1 MHDRPPFCVLIAG
14 GGCAALE
21 AAFRLQRVAEDRVK
35 TTILTPDAE
44 LATHALAVL
53 APFAAGRVARE
64 PLARLAR
71 EASAELRRGRL
82 KSVDSDAHHVMT
94 DDGEVLAYDAL
105 LIAVGAP
112 QRVPGPHMLTFG
124 CPGTEDQMHGL
135 IQDVEEGWVR
145 RVAFVVPAE
154 ATWPVPLYE
163 LALMTAERA
172 YDLCQR
178 PELTFVTAEPAPLAL
193 FGPLAS
199 RALTERLHDG
209 GIEVHT
215 AVATDVPKRG
225 LLELHP
231 SGERVTVDRIVT
243 LPSPYGPRLQ
253 GLPHNAHGF
262 LVVDRHGRV
271 RGTPDVYAAGDVTD
285 HPIKQGGLACQ
296 QADAAADAIAAQA
309 GAAIEPEPRE
319 PLLEGVLLTER
330 TALFMRR
337 ESRADIA
344 VCSVVARR
352 RRSWRPTKITGREL
366 VAHLSDPQRYAAASA
381 ISTPPSA
388 EIARR
393 SA

>member
-1 MHDRPPFCVLIAG
+1 
-14 GGCAALE
+14 
-21 AAFRLQRVAEDRVK
+21 
-35 TTILTPDAE
+35 
-44 LATHALAVL
+44 
-53 APFAAGRVARE
+53 
-64 PLARLAR
+64 
-71 EASAELRRGRL
+71 
-82 KSVDSDAHHVMT
+82 
-94 DDGEVLAYDAL
+94 
-105 LIAVGAP
+105 
-112 QRVPGPHMLTFG
+112 
-124 CPGTEDQMHGL
+124 MHGL